1 MKFLGF
7 IREDVMSRFREVSRK
22 DLLLA
27 GKVDDD
33 RGGQAATEEMDR
45 SFEGAE
51 VRGWSVRRRRL
62 DRVIGVRARKD
73 LMELR
78 EVNFLS

>member
-7 IREDVMSRFREVSRK
+7 SGEDAMGRFREVSRK

-33 RGGQAATEEMDR
+33 RGGQAVTEEMDR

-51 VRGWSVRRRRL
+51 VRGWSARRRRL
-62 DRVIGVRARKD
+62 DRVIGARARKD

-78 EVNFLS
+78 EVNLLS